1 MSEELSIFKFLKK
14 LEMETTPP
22 SIGIHPPGYTVA

>member
-14 LEMETTPP
+14 LEMQTTPP
-22 SIGIHPPGYTVA
+22 SIGIHPPDYIAA